1 MKPTNIIRESLE
13 AVDKERAICEAKI
26 RDALND
32 FMTTTGVEVIG
43 LTFENIEL
51 TQFSSNNREFN
62 VVDVTVE
69 YNIDTRIGS

>member
-13 AVDKERAICEAKI
+13 AVDKERVICEAKI

-32 FMTTTGVEVIG
+32 FMTTTGVEVTG

-51 TQFSSNNREFN
+51 THFSSNNREFN
-62 VVDVTVE
+62 VADVTVE
-69 YNIDTRIGS
+69 YNVDTRIGS